1 MEAASTTRR
10 CHSRRTGAHLDEP
23 NTTWA
28 NSLDLQLTAD
38 ASDVG
43 RASGLVGHCCYDKVQ
58 IRHRLNRR
66 RAILIQLPQV
76 SIQSNQQQT
85 AMSLFEPKS
94 SPVTEVAK
102 QQATTSAT
110 IIIFI
115 VISAIGSSA
124 VVGFVLFVAWYRV
137 KKKREQNQA
146 AAELVELSVIEAV
159 LQASPARQH

>member
-1 MEAASTTRR
+1 
-10 CHSRRTGAHLDEP
+10 
-23 NTTWA
+23 
-28 NSLDLQLTAD
+28 
-38 ASDVG
+38 
-43 RASGLVGHCCYDKVQ
+43 
-58 IRHRLNRR
+58 
-66 RAILIQLPQV
+66 
-76 SIQSNQQQT
+76 
-85 AMSLFEPKS
+85 MSLFEPKS